1 MKLKSKLRLA
11 LELGLVTS
19 ALPLLLLGC
28 GGGGGSGGS
37 GMMTGQFWTDLTG
50 SGIREF
56 WPGQAE
62 TASSV
67 SYPALAQI
75 RTAVYS
81 GGSYSMTV
89 LTKTI
94 SGVAW
99 TAVPETSYYLT
110 TSGWT
115 VSPGTVTYTAPNATT
130 LVYTGG
136 FGSFTQA
143 ITMFNLSG
151 TTISASPMIPAVDS
165 LGNAS
170 SVSPASA
177 IYPAN
182 SYAYQLTGTGTSTA
196 TEYWVYAEPADE
208 VTTAASSVT
217 PINSANFTAAKF
229 ALHSTTTDPICLNG
243 FALVHKTGATYDFYG
258 MTLNAG
264 VHSGS
269 LATCTNATVVG
280 LPIGTY
286 DLSFAPV
293 IGTTTVVTFSNPT
306 AGFVITDPFSNLV
319 VGVLPSLD
327 KAYYGDV
334 IPAGTSTSTTYFLNK
349 TAMDAALQQAW
360 GMTTTP

>member
-1 MKLKSKLRLA
+1 
-11 LELGLVTS
+11 
-19 ALPLLLLGC
+19 
-28 GGGGGSGGS
+28 
-37 GMMTGQFWTDLTG
+37 MTGQFWTDLTG

-143 ITMFNLSG
+143 ITTFNLSG

-208 VTTAASSVT
+208 VTTAAASVT
-217 PINSANFTAAKF
+217 PINNANFTAAKF
-229 ALHSTTTDPICLNG
+229 KLHASTADPICVGGYGLVYSGTGNVFNFYALSLNG
-243 FALVHKTGATYDFYG
+243 
-258 MTLNAG
+258 G
-264 VHSGS
+264 VHPGTNN
-269 LATCTNATVVG
+269 TCQNSTTYGAPV
-280 LPIGTY
+280 GTY
-286 DLSFAPV
+286 DLSFTPV
-293 IGTTTVVTFSNPT
+293 IGSTTVVTFSNPT
-306 AGFVITDPFSNLV
+306 VWFATTDLFSSLV

-334 IPAGTSTSTTYFLNK
+334 VPVGTSTSTTYYLNK